1 MVRRQSVLLLWV
13 LQPMILDVMVAQ
25 RNLPDHRNRIRDR
38 HRVVVSV
45 LLGQGCFLEEM

>member
-25 RNLPDHRNRIRDR
+25 RSLPDHRSRTRD
-38 HRVVVSV
+38 HHPVVVSV
-45 LLGQGCFLEEM
+45 LLEQGCFPEEM